1 MKIHAIILA
10 RGGSKGIKNKNL
22 IILNKKPL
30 IYWSVKSA
38 KESKLID
45 YVWVSS
51 DSKKILNY
59 AKKIGAK
66 TIKRSKKLSTDTST
80 SESAWLDAIGFIKR
94 DYQIDIVV
102 GIQPTSPV
110 REKKDFDN
118 AIKHFVKNK
127 FDSLFSST
135 KIKDYFVWEKDG
147 IKLNPLYDYKNRK
160 RRQDIKTTYLENGSF
175 YIFKKNKFLKYQ
187 NRLMGKIGTYTMN
200 KTKSFQIDTHEDIFI
215 VNLIMKLAK

>member
-10 RGGSKGIKNKNL
+10 RGGSKSIKNKNL

-59 AKKIGAK
+59 AKKVGAK
-66 TIKRSKKLSTDTST
+66 TIKRPKKLSADTST
-80 SESAWLDAIGFIKR
+80 SESAWLDAIGFINR

-118 AIKHFVKNK
+118 AIKYFVKNK

-135 KIKDYFVWEKDG
+135 KIKDYCVWEKDG
-147 IKLNPLYDYKNRK
+147 IKLNALYDYKNRK

-200 KTKSFQIDTHEDIFI
+200 KTKSFQIDTYEDLFI